1 MPNNGNKHAH
11 PLVDTDGMT
20 TDAGGSATPA
30 PPEKAAVERK
40 ASFPELGRYKF
51 KEFDRDALK
60 LFVSATAPLAAFTAG
75 GLFVKLDRTM
85 PDYRNISIAIT
96 VIHTLALH
104 LEICSMLTSAML
116 VHTIVRLCDSEV
128 VRWQRNHR
136 VLIQLPMLKFASGA
150 ILYMLTVALTAWR
163 TMMGHDLAPERSFV
177 LAFGCSSFAA
187 IVVTFLILYC
197 ESPTGQSLRTNSER
211 HLAEPK

>member
-1 MPNNGNKHAH
+1 MDIP
-11 PLVDTDGMT
+11 
-20 TDAGGSATPA
+20 
-30 PPEKAAVERK
+30 
-40 ASFPELGRYKF
+40 
-51 KEFDRDALK
+51 
-60 LFVSATAPLAAFTAG
+60 
-75 GLFVKLDRTM
+75 
-85 PDYRNISIAIT
+85 
-96 VIHTLALH
+96 
-104 LEICSMLTSAML
+104 
-116 VHTIVRLCDSEV
+116 
-128 VRWQRNHR
+128 R
-136 VLIQLPMLKFASGA
+136 VQA